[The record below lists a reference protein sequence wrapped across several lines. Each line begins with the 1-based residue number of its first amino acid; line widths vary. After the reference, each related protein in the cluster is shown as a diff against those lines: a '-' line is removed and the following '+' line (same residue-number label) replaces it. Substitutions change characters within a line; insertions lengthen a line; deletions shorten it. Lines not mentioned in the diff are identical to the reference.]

1 MAMRPLQGIR
11 VLDFSTLLP
20 GPMATLVLA
29 EAGAEVLKIERPG
42 RGDEMRSY
50 EPRLSAHDGDD
61 SVNFALL
68 NRGKRSIACD
78 LKDPQVVARLL
89 ALAKEADI
97 VIEQFRPGVMD
108 RLGLGYAAMRAA
120 NTKIIYCAITGWG
133 QDGPS
138 RDVAAHDLNY
148 VAETG
153 LLGLAAG
160 SDGAPVVPPALIADI
175 AGGTYPALVN
185 ILLALRQRD
194 QTGEG
199 CQLDVAMADNMFP
212 FMYWAI
218 GNARA
223 AGQWP
228 TAGGDLVTG
237 GSPRYQVYRTL
248 DGRYIAAAPLEDK
261 FWGNFLRLI
270 GASATLEQDAASA
283 HAARAAVQQL
293 IGAKTAAH
301 WAHAFAGQ
309 DVCCNVVPSL
319 QEALAHPHFA
329 ARGLFDHG
337 LTGAGGAH
345 IDALPVPVAPA
356 FRAPVG
362 AAGYPRLGEGNAE
375 FGFDKT

>member
-1 MAMRPLQGIR
+1 MSMRPLQGIR

-50 EPRLSAHDGDD
+50 QPSFGDD

-78 LKDPQVVARLL
+78 MKDPQVVAKLL
-89 ALAKEADI
+89 SLAKECDI

-108 RLGLGYAAMRAA
+108 RLGLGYEAMKAA
-120 NTKIIYCAITGWG
+120 NPKLIYCAITGWG
-133 QDGPS
+133 LSGPN

-153 LLGLAAG
+153 MLGLAAG

-199 CQLDVAMADNMFP
+199 CKLDIAMADNLFP

-223 AGQWP
+223 ANQWP
-228 TAGGDLVTG
+228 AAGGDLVTG
-237 GSPRYQVYRTL
+237 GSPRYQVYRTQ
-248 DGRYIAAAPLEDK
+248 DGRYLAAAPLEDK
-261 FWGNFLRLI
+261 FWGNFLKAI
-270 GASATLEQDAASA
+270 DASATLEHDEGSA
-283 HAARAAVQQL
+283 EATRAAVQKI
-293 IGAKTAAH
+293 IGAKPAAH
-301 WAHAFAGQ
+301 WSQAFAGL
-309 DVCCNVVPSL
+309 DVCCTIVPTL
-319 QEALAHPHFA
+319 QEALANPHFE
-329 ARGLFDHG
+329 ARGVFRHG
-337 LTGAGGAH
+337 LQGEQGRQMS
-345 IDALPVPVAPA
+345 ALPMPLAPH

-362 AAGYPRLGEGNAE
+362 DAGYPRLGEANDEMGFGGN
-375 FGFDKT
+375 